1 MSKRKVT
8 HVTRNVTF
16 KSSNKKRQAKIL
28 DFVIDKFT
36 KETNCKF
43 VDFYLIGINKVQLHG
58 IKK

>member
-1 MSKRKVT
+1 MKNKKTT
-8 HVTRNVTF
+8 HITRNITF

-28 DFVIDKFT
+28 DFLIDKFT